1 MTYHFDRIISRK
13 GTGSIRWDTVEEKY
27 GEPDL
32 IPLTTADMDFPVAP
46 PIQEAIKRAADFGI
60 LGYTRATTSYYEAV
74 IERFSQKWNW
84 NIQRDWILH
93 SPGVVGAV
101 AYCIQGMT
109 SPGDGVVLPTPM
121 YHPFAHLIEDNGRT
135 ILRSPLLQT
144 GERFVLDFASLERQ
158 LAHPKAKLMIFCNPH
173 NPIGRAWTYEELH
186 QVCALCLKYGVP
198 LISDEIHCDF
208 VFPGHSFTSAAVPMQ
223 KLGGLEH
230 LVVCSSAS
238 KSFNLAGLQTSN
250 IIIPGEQLRKKF
262 ARVLTNQHMMEL
274 NMLGPIA
281 TEAAYRY
288 CDDWQAQLL
297 AYLDKN
303 RRYIIDFLRS
313 HTPELIPIPPE
324 ATYMLWID
332 CRNLRLSD
340 EDLEALFVHRAK
352 VGLNMGSSFGPE
364 GSGFVRLNFASPLQI
379 ISDAMSRIETAI
391 AALRSSGSV
400 S

>member
-1 MTYHFDRIISRK
+1 MTYHFDCIISRK

-32 IPLTTADMDFPVAP
+32 IPLTTADMDFPAAP

-60 LGYTRATTSYYEAV
+60 FGYTRATTSYYEAV

-238 KSFNLAGLQTSN
+238 KSINLAGLQTSN

-379 ISDAMSRIETAI
+379 ISDAMGRIETAI
-391 AALRSSGSV
+391 TALRSSGFAS
-400 S
+400 